1 MNYTKKLPPWDL
13 PFPRKAAA
21 LTHWGRDKM
30 ASISQT
36 TLSNVF
42 SWMKMLEFLLKFHRS
57 LFLRVQLTIFQH
69 WFMQWLGTDQVT
81 SHYMNQWWLDYR
93 CIYALLGL
101 NELNRSHIKIM
112 CITWSQGMLLL
123 VCLLIWIVISTQRL
137 LIVCSQYFEMYFLHW
152 VFDYNFAEIWIGSS
166 SHDKWTSCS
175 QITDAC
181 TCHPPLTHWGQD
193 KMLAVFQMKFS
204 NAFP

>member
-1 MNYTKKLPPWDL
+1 M
-13 PFPRKAAA
+13 AA
-21 LTHWGRDKM
+21 
-30 ASISQT
+30 ISQT
-36 TLSNVF
+36 TLSNIF

-69 WFMQWLGTDQVT
+69 WFIQWLGTDQVT

-137 LIVCSQYFEMYFLHW
+137 LIVYSQYFEMYFPHW
-152 VFDYNFAEIWIGSS
+152 GVFEYNFAEIWIGSS
-166 SHDKWTSCS
+166 SHDKLTSCS
-175 QITDAC
+175 QFTD
-181 TCHPPLTHWGQD
+181 
-193 KMLAVFQMKFS
+193 VFQMKFS